1 MTVLY
6 IFIQAR
12 VLINRILVFEVSACF
27 SDKFNTNSDLF
38 CEKDNEEWFTRHK
51 SLQQMKRKKVSNM
64 LPWVGLEPTT
74 SRKDQS
80 WAVVKVKKAHRLNR
94 YATTLKTKIPKFDM
108 AFE

>member
-38 CEKDNEEWFTRHK
+38 CEKDNEE
-51 SLQQMKRKKVSNM
+51 
-64 LPWVGLEPTT
+64 
-74 SRKDQS
+74 
-80 WAVVKVKKAHRLNR
+80 
-94 YATTLKTKIPKFDM
+94 
-108 AFE
+108 